1 MSNWCAR
8 LAILAIVV
16 GVDVAPTRLLS
27 AAEVETPPRPVYLV
41 VESEGLTRET
51 NTRYAEMLG
60 ATLMPFKGRML
71 VQDAAPVS
79 TDAVAV
85 PNSVVSIMSF
95 ENQNDLQ
102 AWMKSVFTQALLQQ
116 REKKFK
122 TRMFTLEGRVVTE
135 PVVATSKPD
144 VQMKGDLQK

>member
-85 PNSVVSIMSF
+85 PNSVRHFADHCPAS
-95 ENQNDLQ
+95 
-102 AWMKSVFTQALLQQ
+102 
-116 REKKFK
+116 
-122 TRMFTLEGRVVTE
+122 GRQSRRSPRPVPGWPRPVAVLSAPSPDRTIPGEHE
-135 PVVATSKPD
+135 PASWSLDP
-144 VQMKGDLQK
+144 